1 MSVAT
6 APPASTATV
15 PRADKRPGLRAW
27 YERNA
32 AQVLIVASLVLLVSV
47 FSVTSPYFLTWSNI
61 TGLLLASAVTGIMA
75 LGMTFVIATSG
86 IDLTPGFGMALT
98 SVITALAMVN
108 FGLPVWVGVLAGILS
123 GSLIGVINGFLV
135 AVLNMQPMIAT
146 LAMML
151 VCQGLALV
159 LSGASPIYL
168 NEVPGFQ
175 AISRGTPVFG
185 IPNAVLIFFAVA
197 VLASLL
203 LKKSLIGR
211 YALAM
216 GSNEEAT
223 RLSGIGV
230 RKWKILVYTL
240 AGTFTGLAGVVMAAR
255 LNSAQPAIGAG
266 YEMYAI
272 AAAVLGGAS
281 LRGGKANIFGTVIG
295 ALVITTIQNGLQ
307 IMAVPDQWQKIVLGV
322 VVLGAVYLDVR
333 RSKNAR

>member
-6 APPASTATV
+6 APPAAKEAV
-15 PRADKRPGLRAW
+15 PPAGKRSGLRAW

-197 VLASLL
+197 AAASLL

-333 RSKNAR
+333 RSKIAR

>member
-6 APPASTATV
+6 APPIEKVKDPRTGKASI
-15 PRADKRPGLRAW
+15 LRDF
-27 YERNA
+27 YEHNA

-47 FSVTSPYFLTWSNI
+47 FSFTSPYFLTWSNI

-168 NEVPGFQ
+168 NNVPSFQ
-175 AISRGTPVFG
+175 SISRGTPVFG

-197 VLASLL
+197 VIASLL

-230 RKWKILVYTL
+230 RKWKILIYTL

-322 VVLGAVYLDVR
+322 IVLGAVYLDVR
-333 RSKNAR
+333 RSKSA